1 VSEKLFYKCL
11 SVFYQW
17 SLDAFTHTHPHTI
30 LWCNAIQH
38 SNILYIQCVWHN
50 HTCYHI

>member
-1 VSEKLFYKCL
+1 
-11 SVFYQW
+11 VFYQW

-38 SNILYIQCVWHN
+38 SNILYINVCDTITHAI
-50 HTCYHI
+50 T